1 MRKCE
6 KRVFDSLPSTQIYL
20 LEKLKN
26 NELKAPV
33 LIVAKNQ
40 SAGIGS
46 RGNIWESA
54 KSALTFSLALNA
66 SDLPKDLPMQASALY
81 LGFLFKEVLKEL
93 GSKTWLKWP
102 NDLYLGG
109 QKIGGVLVNIYKG
122 MRVCGIGVNRVST
135 KWACLDIG
143 ISDDWIIIEGFLKKI
158 EENLFWGEVLS
169 KYALEFHRSNSF
181 NFHNDRGEAVSLKDA
196 ELLEDGR
203 ICIKGK
209 IYDRM

>member
-1 MRKCE
+1 MKQCE
-6 KRVFDSLPSTQIYL
+6 KRVFESLPSTQTYL
-20 LEKLKN
+20 LEKLKS

-33 LIVAKNQ
+33 LVLAKNQ

-46 RGNIWESA
+46 RGNIWEGVE
-54 KSALTFSLALNA
+54 SALTFSLALNA
-66 SDLPKDLPMQASALY
+66 SDLPKDLPMQANALY

-93 GSKTWLKWP
+93 GSQTWLKWP

-109 QKIGGVLVNIYKG
+109 QKIGGVLVNVYKD
-122 MRVCGIGVNRVST
+122 MRVCGIGMNRVST

-143 ISDDWIIIEGFLKKI
+143 ASDDLIMEGFLKKI

-169 KYALEFHRSNSF
+169 KYALEFHRNDSF
-181 NFHNDRGEAVSLKDA
+181 SFHNDWGELVSLKDA

-209 IYDRM
+209 IYDRI

>member
-1 MRKCE
+1 MKKCE
-6 KRVFDSLPSTQIYL
+6 KRVFESLPSTQTYL

-26 NELKAPV
+26 DGLKAPI
-33 LIVAKNQ
+33 LIWAKKQ
-40 SAGIGS
+40 SAAIGS
-46 RGNIWESA
+46 RGNVWEGV

-66 SDLPKDLPMQASALY
+66 SDLPKDLPMQANALY

-93 GSKTWLKWP
+93 GSQTWLKWP
-102 NDLYLGG
+102 NDLYLGD
-109 QKIGGVLVNIYKG
+109 QKIGGVMVNIYKD

-143 ISDDWIIIEGFLKKI
+143 ASDDLIIEGFLKKI

-169 KYALEFHRSNSF
+169 KYALEFHKNNSF
-181 NFHNDRGEAVSLKDA
+181 SFHNDLGEAVSLKDA
-196 ELLEDGR
+196 GLLEDGR

-209 IYDRM
+209 IYSRM

>member
-6 KRVFDSLPSTQIYL
+6 KRVFDSLPSTQTYL
-20 LEKLKN
+20 LEKLKS

-33 LIVAKNQ
+33 LVLAKNQ

-46 RGNIWESA
+46 RGNIWEGV

-66 SDLPKDLPMQASALY
+66 SDLPKDLPMQANALY
-81 LGFLFKEVLKEL
+81 LGFLFKEVLEEL
-93 GSKTWLKWP
+93 GSQTWLKWP

-109 QKIGGVLVNIYKG
+109 QKIGGVLVNVYKG
-122 MRVCGIGVNRVST
+122 MRVCGIGVNKVSN

-143 ISDDWIIIEGFLKKI
+143 ASDDWIIEGFLKKI

-181 NFHNDRGEAVSLKDA
+181 SFHNDWGELVSLKDA

-203 ICIKGK
+203 VLIKDK
-209 IYDRM
+209 IYSRI

>member
-20 LEKLKN
+20 LEKLKS

-33 LIVAKNQ
+33 LVLAKNQ

-46 RGNIWESA
+46 RGNIWEGVE
-54 KSALTFSLALNA
+54 SALTFSLALNA
-66 SDLPKDLPMQASALY
+66 SDLPKDLPVQANALY

-93 GSKTWLKWP
+93 GSQTWLKWP

-109 QKIGGVLVNIYKG
+109 QKIGGVLVNIYKD
-122 MRVCGIGVNRVST
+122 MRVCGIGVNRVSK

-143 ISDDWIIIEGFLKKI
+143 ASDDLIIEGFLKKI

-181 NFHNDRGEAVSLKDA
+181 SFHNDWGEAMSLKDA

>member
-1 MRKCE
+1 MKQCE
-6 KRVFDSLPSTQIYL
+6 KRVFDSLPSTQTYL
-20 LEKLKN
+20 LEKLKS

-33 LIVAKNQ
+33 LVLAKNQ

-46 RGNIWESA
+46 RGNIWEGVE
-54 KSALTFSLALNA
+54 SALTFSLALNA

-93 GSKTWLKWP
+93 GSQTWLKWP

-109 QKIGGVLVNIYKG
+109 QKIGGVLVNVYKG

-143 ISDDWIIIEGFLKKI
+143 ASDDWIIEGFLKKI

-181 NFHNDRGEAVSLKDA
+181 SFHNDCGEAVSLKDA

-203 ICIKGK
+203 VLIKDK
-209 IYDRM
+209 IYSRI

>member
-6 KRVFDSLPSTQIYL
+6 KRVFDSLPSTQTYL

-26 NELKAPV
+26 DALKAPV

-46 RGNIWESA
+46 RGNIWEGT

-66 SDLPKDLPMQASALY
+66 SDLPKDLPMQANALY

-93 GSKTWLKWP
+93 GSQTWLKWP

-109 QKIGGVLVNIYKG
+109 QKIGGVLVNVYKG

-143 ISDDWIIIEGFLKKI
+143 ISDDLIIEGFLKKI

-169 KYALEFHRSNSF
+169 KYALEFHRNDSF
-181 NFHNDRGEAVSLKDA
+181 SFHNDWGEVVSLKDA
-196 ELLEDGR
+196 QLLEDGR

>member
-1 MRKCE
+1 MRQCE
-6 KRVFDSLPSTQIYL
+6 KRVFESLPSTQTYL

-26 NELKAPV
+26 DGLKAPI
-33 LIVAKNQ
+33 LILAKKQ
-40 SAGIGS
+40 SAAIGS
-46 RGNIWESA
+46 RGNVWEGV

-66 SDLPKDLPMQASALY
+66 SDLPKDLPMQANALY

-93 GSKTWLKWP
+93 GSQTWLKWP
-102 NDLYLGG
+102 NDLYVGD
-109 QKIGGVLVNIYKG
+109 QKIGGVMVNVYKD

-143 ISDDWIIIEGFLKKI
+143 ASDDLIIEGFLKKI

-169 KYALEFHRSNSF
+169 KYALEFHKNNSF
-181 NFHNDRGEAVSLKDA
+181 SFHNDLGEAVSLRDA
-196 ELLEDGR
+196 GLLEDGR

-209 IYDRM
+209 IYSRM

>member
-1 MRKCE
+1 MRQCE

-20 LEKLKN
+20 LEKLKS

-33 LIVAKNQ
+33 LVLAKNQ

-46 RGNIWESA
+46 RGNIWEGV

-66 SDLPKDLPMQASALY
+66 SDLPKDLPMQANALY

-93 GSKTWLKWP
+93 GSQTWLKWP

-109 QKIGGVLVNIYKG
+109 QKIGGVLVNAYKD

-143 ISDDWIIIEGFLKKI
+143 TSDDWIIEGFLKKI

-181 NFHNDRGEAVSLKDA
+181 SFHNDCGEAVSLKDA

>member
-6 KRVFDSLPSTQIYL
+6 KRVFDSLPSTQTYL
-20 LEKLKN
+20 LEKLKS

-33 LIVAKNQ
+33 LVLAKNQ

-46 RGNIWESA
+46 RGNIWEGT

-66 SDLPKDLPMQASALY
+66 SDLPKDLPVQANALY

-93 GSKTWLKWP
+93 GSQTWLKWP
-102 NDLYLGG
+102 NDLYLGD
-109 QKIGGVLVNIYKG
+109 QKIGGVLVNAYKD

-143 ISDDWIIIEGFLKKI
+143 ASDDLIIEGFLKKI

-169 KYALEFHRSNSF
+169 KYALEFHRNDSCS
-181 NFHNDRGEAVSLKDA
+181 FHNDWGEAMSLKDA

>member
-1 MRKCE
+1 MKQCE
-6 KRVFDSLPSTQIYL
+6 KRVFESLPSTQTYL
-20 LEKLKN
+20 LEKLKS

-33 LIVAKNQ
+33 LVLAKNQ

-46 RGNIWESA
+46 RGNIWESVE
-54 KSALTFSLALNA
+54 SALTFSLALNA

-93 GSKTWLKWP
+93 GSQTWLKWP
-102 NDLYLGG
+102 NDLYLGD

-122 MRVCGIGVNRVST
+122 MRVCGIGVNMVST
-135 KWACLDIG
+135 KWACLDIVA
-143 ISDDWIIIEGFLKKI
+143 SDDWIIEGFLKKI

-181 NFHNDRGEAVSLKDA
+181 SFHNDWGEAVSLKDA

>member
-6 KRVFDSLPSTQIYL
+6 KRVFDSLPSTQTYL
-20 LEKLKN
+20 LEKLKS

-33 LIVAKNQ
+33 LVLAKNQ

-46 RGNIWESA
+46 RGNIWEGA

-66 SDLPKDLPMQASALY
+66 SDLPKDLPVQANALY

-93 GSKTWLKWP
+93 GSQAWLKWP

-122 MRVCGIGVNRVST
+122 MRVCGIGVNRVSN

-143 ISDDWIIIEGFLKKI
+143 ASDDLIIEGFLKKI

-181 NFHNDRGEAVSLKDA
+181 SFHNDWGEAVSLKDA

-203 ICIKGK
+203 VCIKGK

>member
-1 MRKCE
+1 MRQCE
-6 KRVFDSLPSTQIYL
+6 KRVFESLPSTQTYL
-20 LEKLKN
+20 LEKLKS

-33 LIVAKNQ
+33 LVLAKNQ

-46 RGNIWESA
+46 RGNIWEST

-93 GSKTWLKWP
+93 GSQTWLKWP

-109 QKIGGVLVNIYKG
+109 QKIGGVLVNVYKG

-143 ISDDWIIIEGFLKKI
+143 ASDDWIIEGFLKKI

-181 NFHNDRGEAVSLKDA
+181 NFHNDWGEAVSLKDA

-203 ICIKGK
+203 VCIKGK

>member
-6 KRVFDSLPSTQIYL
+6 KRVFDSLPSTQTYL
-20 LEKLKN
+20 LEKLKS

-33 LIVAKNQ
+33 LVLAKNQ

-46 RGNIWESA
+46 RGNIWDGT

-93 GSKTWLKWP
+93 GSQTWLKWP
-102 NDLYLGG
+102 NDLYLED
-109 QKIGGVLVNIYKG
+109 QKIGGVLVNVYQG

-143 ISDDWIIIEGFLKKI
+143 ASDDWIIEGFLKKI

-181 NFHNDRGEAVSLKDA
+181 SFHNDWGEAMSLKDA

>member
-1 MRKCE
+1 MRQCE
-6 KRVFDSLPSTQIYL
+6 KRVFESLPSTQTYL
-20 LEKLKN
+20 LEKLKS

-33 LIVAKNQ
+33 LVLAKNQ

-46 RGNIWESA
+46 RGNIWEGA

-143 ISDDWIIIEGFLKKI
+143 VSDDLIIEGFLKKI

-181 NFHNDRGEAVSLKDA
+181 SFHNDWGEAMSLKDA

>member
-6 KRVFDSLPSTQIYL
+6 KRVFESLPSTQTYL

-26 NELKAPV
+26 DELKAPV
-33 LIVAKNQ
+33 LVLAKNQ

-46 RGNIWESA
+46 RGNIWEGV

-66 SDLPKDLPMQASALY
+66 SDLPNDLPVQANALY

-93 GSKTWLKWP
+93 GSQTWLKWP
-102 NDLYLGG
+102 NDLYLGS
-109 QKIGGVLVNIYKG
+109 QKIGGVLVNVYKG

-143 ISDDWIIIEGFLKKI
+143 TSDDLIIEGFLKKI

-169 KYALEFHRSNSF
+169 KYALEFYRSNSF
-181 NFHNDRGEAVSLKDA
+181 SFHNDWGEAVSLKDA

-203 ICIKGK
+203 VCIKGK

>member
-6 KRVFDSLPSTQIYL
+6 KRVFESLPSTQTYL
-20 LEKLKN
+20 LEKLKS

-46 RGNIWESA
+46 RGNIWEGVE
-54 KSALTFSLALNA
+54 SALTFSLALNA

-93 GSKTWLKWP
+93 GSQTWLKWP
-102 NDLYLGG
+102 NDLYLGD
-109 QKIGGVLVNIYKG
+109 QKIGGVLVNVYKG
-122 MRVCGIGVNRVST
+122 MRVCGIGVNRVSD

-143 ISDDWIIIEGFLKKI
+143 TSDDWIIEGFLKKI

-181 NFHNDRGEAVSLKDA
+181 NFHNDWGEAVSLKDA

>member
-1 MRKCE
+1 MKQCE
-6 KRVFDSLPSTQIYL
+6 KRVFDSLPSTQTYL
-20 LEKLKN
+20 LEKLKS

-33 LIVAKNQ
+33 LVLAKNQ

-46 RGNIWESA
+46 RGNIWESVE
-54 KSALTFSLALNA
+54 SALTFSLALNA

-93 GSKTWLKWP
+93 GSQTWLKWP

-109 QKIGGVLVNIYKG
+109 QKIGGVLVNVYKG

-143 ISDDWIIIEGFLKKI
+143 ASDDWIIEGFLKKI

-181 NFHNDRGEAVSLKDA
+181 SFHNDCGEAVSLKDA

-203 ICIKGK
+203 VCIKGK

>member
-1 MRKCE
+1 MKQCE
-6 KRVFDSLPSTQIYL
+6 KRVFESLPSTQTYL
-20 LEKLKN
+20 LEKLKS

-33 LIVAKNQ
+33 LVLAKNQ

-46 RGNIWESA
+46 RGNIWEGVE
-54 KSALTFSLALNA
+54 SALTFSLALNA

-93 GSKTWLKWP
+93 GSQTWLKWP

-109 QKIGGVLVNIYKG
+109 QKIGGVLVNVYKG

-143 ISDDWIIIEGFLKKI
+143 ASDDWIIEGFLKKI

-181 NFHNDRGEAVSLKDA
+181 SFHNDWGEVMSLKDA
-196 ELLEDGR
+196 QLLEDGR

>member
-6 KRVFDSLPSTQIYL
+6 KKVFDSLPSTQTYL
-20 LEKLKN
+20 LEKLKS

-46 RGNIWESA
+46 RGNIWEGVE
-54 KSALTFSLALNA
+54 SALTFSLALNA
-66 SDLPKDLPMQASALY
+66 SDLPKDLPMQANALY

-93 GSKTWLKWP
+93 GSQTWLKWP

-109 QKIGGVLVNIYKG
+109 QKIGGVLVNVYKG

-143 ISDDWIIIEGFLKKI
+143 ASDDWIIEGFLKKI

-181 NFHNDRGEAVSLKDA
+181 NFHNDWGEAVSLKDA

>member
-6 KRVFDSLPSTQIYL
+6 KRVFESLPSTQTYL
-20 LEKLKN
+20 LEKLKS

-33 LIVAKNQ
+33 LVLAKNQ

-46 RGNIWESA
+46 RGNIWEGT

-66 SDLPKDLPMQASALY
+66 SDLPKDLPMQANALY

-93 GSKTWLKWP
+93 GSQTWLKWP
-102 NDLYLGG
+102 NDLYLGS
-109 QKIGGVLVNIYKG
+109 QKIGGVLVNVYKG
-122 MRVCGIGVNRVST
+122 MRVCGIGVNRIST

-143 ISDDWIIIEGFLKKI
+143 ASDDLIIEGFLKKI

-181 NFHNDRGEAVSLKDA
+181 SFHNDWGELVSLKDA
-196 ELLEDGR
+196 QLLEDGR
-203 ICIKGK
+203 ILIKDK
-209 IYDRM
+209 IYSRI

>member
-1 MRKCE
+1 MKQCE
-6 KRVFDSLPSTQIYL
+6 KRVFESLPSTQTYL
-20 LEKLKN
+20 LEKLKS

-33 LIVAKNQ
+33 LVLAKNQ

-46 RGNIWESA
+46 RGNIWEST

-93 GSKTWLKWP
+93 GSQTWLKWP

-109 QKIGGVLVNIYKG
+109 QKIGGVLVNVYKG

-143 ISDDWIIIEGFLKKI
+143 ASDDWIIEGFLKKI

-181 NFHNDRGEAVSLKDA
+181 NFHNDWGEAVSLKDA

>member
-1 MRKCE
+1 MKKCE
-6 KRVFDSLPSTQIYL
+6 KRVFESLPSTQTYL

-26 NELKAPV
+26 DGLKAPI
-33 LIVAKNQ
+33 LIWAKNQ
-40 SAGIGS
+40 SAAIGS
-46 RGNIWESA
+46 RGNVWEGV

-66 SDLPKDLPMQASALY
+66 SDLPKDLPMQANALY

-93 GSKTWLKWP
+93 GSQTWLKWP
-102 NDLYLGG
+102 NDLYLGD
-109 QKIGGVLVNIYKG
+109 QKIGGVMVNIYKD

-143 ISDDWIIIEGFLKKI
+143 ASDDLIIEGFLKKI

-169 KYALEFHRSNSF
+169 KYALEFHKNNSF
-181 NFHNDRGEAVSLKDA
+181 SFHNDLGEAVSLRDA
-196 ELLEDGR
+196 GLLEDGR

-209 IYDRM
+209 IYSRM

>member
-6 KRVFDSLPSTQIYL
+6 KRVFESLPSTQTYL
-20 LEKLKN
+20 LEKLKS

-33 LIVAKNQ
+33 LVLAKNQ

-46 RGNIWESA
+46 RGNIWEGA

-66 SDLPKDLPMQASALY
+66 SDLPKDLPIQANALY

-93 GSKTWLKWP
+93 GSQTWLKWP

-109 QKIGGVLVNIYKG
+109 QKIGGVLVNVYKG

-143 ISDDWIIIEGFLKKI
+143 ISDDWIIEGFLKKI

-181 NFHNDRGEAVSLKDA
+181 NFHNDWGEAVSLKDA

>member
-6 KRVFDSLPSTQIYL
+6 KRVFDSLPSTQTYL

-46 RGNIWESA
+46 RGNIWDGT

-66 SDLPKDLPMQASALY
+66 SDLPNDLPVQANALY

-93 GSKTWLKWP
+93 GSQTWLKWP

-143 ISDDWIIIEGFLKKI
+143 ASDDLIMEGFLKK
-158 EENLFWGEVLS
+158 
-169 KYALEFHRSNSF
+169 
-181 NFHNDRGEAVSLKDA
+181 
-196 ELLEDGR
+196 
-203 ICIKGK
+203 
-209 IYDRM
+209 

>member
-1 MRKCE
+1 MKQCE

-20 LEKLKN
+20 LEKLKS
-26 NELKAPV
+26 NELKAPILV
-33 LIVAKNQ
+33 LAKNQ

-143 ISDDWIIIEGFLKKI
+143 ISDDWIIEGFLKKI

-181 NFHNDRGEAVSLKDA
+181 SFHNDCGEAVSLKDA

-203 ICIKGK
+203 VCIKGK

>member
-1 MRKCE
+1 MKKCE
-6 KRVFDSLPSTQIYL
+6 KRVFDSLPSTQTYL
-20 LEKLKN
+20 LEKLKS

-33 LIVAKNQ
+33 LVLAKNQ

-46 RGNIWESA
+46 RGNIWEGVE
-54 KSALTFSLALNA
+54 SALTFSLALNA
-66 SDLPKDLPMQASALY
+66 SDLPKDLPMQANALY

-93 GSKTWLKWP
+93 GSQTWLKWP

-109 QKIGGVLVNIYKG
+109 QKIGGVLVNAYKD
-122 MRVCGIGVNRVST
+122 MRVCGIGVNKVSK

-143 ISDDWIIIEGFLKKI
+143 VSDDWIIEGFLKKI

-181 NFHNDRGEAVSLKDA
+181 SFHNDCGEAMSLKDA

>member
-20 LEKLKN
+20 LEKLKS

-46 RGNIWESA
+46 RGNIWEGVE
-54 KSALTFSLALNA
+54 SALTFSLALNA

-93 GSKTWLKWP
+93 GSQTWLKWP

-109 QKIGGVLVNIYKG
+109 QKIGGVLVNVYKG

-143 ISDDWIIIEGFLKKI
+143 ISDDLIIEGFLKKI

-181 NFHNDRGEAVSLKDA
+181 NFHNDWGEAVSLKDA

>member
-1 MRKCE
+1 MRQCE
-6 KRVFDSLPSTQIYL
+6 KRVFDSLPSTQTYL

-26 NELKAPV
+26 DALKAPV

-46 RGNIWESA
+46 RGNIWEGT

-66 SDLPKDLPMQASALY
+66 SDLPKDLPMQANALY

-93 GSKTWLKWP
+93 GSQTWLKWP
-102 NDLYLGG
+102 NDLYLEG
-109 QKIGGVLVNIYKG
+109 QKIGGVLVNVYKD
-122 MRVCGIGVNRVST
+122 MRVCGIGVNRVSK

-143 ISDDWIIIEGFLKKI
+143 ASDDWIIESFLKKI

-169 KYALEFHRSNSF
+169 KYALEFHKNDSF
-181 NFHNDRGEAVSLKDA
+181 SFHNDWSELVSLKDA

-203 ICIKGK
+203 VCIKGK

>member
-26 NELKAPV
+26 NELKAPI

-46 RGNIWESA
+46 RGNIWEGV

-66 SDLPKDLPMQASALY
+66 NDLPKDLPLQASALY
-81 LGFLFKEVLKEL
+81 LGFLFKEVLKDL
-93 GSKTWLKWP
+93 GSQTWLKWP
-102 NDLYLGG
+102 NDLYLGD
-109 QKIGGVLVNIYKG
+109 QKIGGVLVNAYKD
-122 MRVCGIGVNRVST
+122 MRVCGIGVNRVSK

-143 ISDDWIIIEGFLKKI
+143 VSDDLIIEGFLKKI

-169 KYALEFHRSNSF
+169 KYALEFHRNNSF
-181 NFHNDRGEAVSLKDA
+181 SFHNDCGEAMSLKDA

>member
-6 KRVFDSLPSTQIYL
+6 KRVFESLPSTQTYL

-26 NELKAPV
+26 DALKAPV

-40 SAGIGS
+40 SAGMGS
-46 RGNIWESA
+46 RGNIWEGT

-93 GSKTWLKWP
+93 GSQTWLKWP

-143 ISDDWIIIEGFLKKI
+143 ISDDLIIEGFLKKI

-169 KYALEFHRSNSF
+169 KYALEFHRNDSF
-181 NFHNDRGEAVSLKDA
+181 SFHNDWGELVSLKDA
-196 ELLEDGR
+196 QLLEDGR

>member
-1 MRKCE
+1 MRKYE
-6 KRVFDSLPSTQIYL
+6 KRVFESLPSTQTYL
-20 LEKLKN
+20 LEKLKS

-33 LIVAKNQ
+33 LVLAKNQ

-46 RGNIWESA
+46 RGNIWESVE
-54 KSALTFSLALNA
+54 SALTFSLALNA
-66 SDLPKDLPMQASALY
+66 SDLPKDLPMQANALY

-93 GSKTWLKWP
+93 GSQTWLKWP

-109 QKIGGVLVNIYKG
+109 QKIGGVLVNVYKG

-143 ISDDWIIIEGFLKKI
+143 ISDDLIMESFLKKI

-181 NFHNDRGEAVSLKDA
+181 SFHNDWGEAVSLKDA

-203 ICIKGK
+203 VCIKGK

>member
-1 MRKCE
+1 MRQCE

-46 RGNIWESA
+46 RGNIWEGT

-81 LGFLFKEVLKEL
+81 LGFSFKEVLKEL
-93 GSKTWLKWP
+93 GSQTWLKWP

-109 QKIGGVLVNIYKG
+109 QKIGGVLVNVYKD

-143 ISDDWIIIEGFLKKI
+143 ASDDLIIEGFLKKI

-169 KYALEFHRSNSF
+169 KYALEFHRNDSF
-181 NFHNDRGEAVSLKDA
+181 SFHNDWSELVSLKDA

-203 ICIKGK
+203 VCIKGK

>member
-1 MRKCE
+1 MRQCE
-6 KRVFDSLPSTQIYL
+6 KRVFDSLPSTQTYL
-20 LEKLKN
+20 LGKLKN
-26 NELKAPV
+26 DALKAPV

-46 RGNIWESA
+46 RGNIWDGVE
-54 KSALTFSLALNA
+54 SALTFSLALNA

-93 GSKTWLKWP
+93 GSQTWLKWP

-143 ISDDWIIIEGFLKKI
+143 ISDDLIIEGFLKKI

-169 KYALEFHRSNSF
+169 KYALEFHKNHSF
-181 NFHNDRGEAVSLKDA
+181 SFHNDWGEAMSLKDA

-203 ICIKGK
+203 VCIKGK

>member
-1 MRKCE
+1 MRQCE

-20 LEKLKN
+20 LEKLKS
-26 NELKAPV
+26 NELKAPILV
-33 LIVAKNQ
+33 LAKNQ

-46 RGNIWESA
+46 RGNIWEGVE
-54 KSALTFSLALNA
+54 SALTFSLALNA
-66 SDLPKDLPMQASALY
+66 SDLPKDLPMQANALY

-93 GSKTWLKWP
+93 GSQTWLKWP

-109 QKIGGVLVNIYKG
+109 QKIGGVLVNIYKD

-143 ISDDWIIIEGFLKKI
+143 ASDDLIIEGFLKKI

-181 NFHNDRGEAVSLKDA
+181 SFHNDWGEAVSLKDA

>member
-1 MRKCE
+1 MKQCE

-46 RGNIWESA
+46 RGNIWDGVE
-54 KSALTFSLALNA
+54 SALTFSLALNA

-93 GSKTWLKWP
+93 GSQTWLKWP

-143 ISDDWIIIEGFLKKI
+143 ISDDLIIEGFLKKI

-169 KYALEFHRSNSF
+169 KYALEFHRNDSF
-181 NFHNDRGEAVSLKDA
+181 SFHNDWGELVSLKDA
-196 ELLEDGR
+196 QLLEDGR

>member
-6 KRVFDSLPSTQIYL
+6 KRIFESLPSTQTYL
-20 LEKLKN
+20 LGKLKN
-26 NELKAPV
+26 DALKAPV

-46 RGNIWESA
+46 RGNIWDGVE
-54 KSALTFSLALNA
+54 SALTFSLALNA

-93 GSKTWLKWP
+93 GSQTWLKWP

-143 ISDDWIIIEGFLKKI
+143 ISDDLIIEGFLKKI

-181 NFHNDRGEAVSLKDA
+181 SFHNDWGEAMSLKDA

-203 ICIKGK
+203 VCIKGK

>member
-26 NELKAPV
+26 NELKAPI

-66 SDLPKDLPMQASALY
+66 SDLPKDLPVQANALY

-93 GSKTWLKWP
+93 GSQTWLKWP
-102 NDLYLGG
+102 NDLYLGS
-109 QKIGGVLVNIYKG
+109 QKIGGVLVNIYKD
-122 MRVCGIGVNRVST
+122 MRVCGIGVNRVSK

-143 ISDDWIIIEGFLKKI
+143 ASDDSIMEGFLKKI

-169 KYALEFHRSNSF
+169 KYALEFHRNDSF
-181 NFHNDRGEAVSLKDA
+181 SFHNDWGELVSLKDA
-196 ELLEDGR
+196 QLLEDGR
-203 ICIKGK
+203 VCIKGK

>member
-1 MRKCE
+1 MKQCE
-6 KRVFDSLPSTQIYL
+6 KRVFDSLPSTQTYL
-20 LEKLKN
+20 LEKLKS

-33 LIVAKNQ
+33 LVLAKNQ

-46 RGNIWESA
+46 RGNIWEGVE
-54 KSALTFSLALNA
+54 SALTFSLALNA
-66 SDLPKDLPMQASALY
+66 SDLPKDLPMQANALY

-93 GSKTWLKWP
+93 GSQTWLKWP

-109 QKIGGVLVNIYKG
+109 QKIGGVLVNVYKG

-143 ISDDWIIIEGFLKKI
+143 ASDDWIIEGFLKKI
-158 EENLFWGEVLS
+158 EENLFWGGVLS

-181 NFHNDRGEAVSLKDA
+181 SFHNDCGEAVSLKDA

-203 ICIKGK
+203 VCIKGK